1 MLNLARTLGLEVIA
15 EGVEAAGQVA
25 FLQSLDCGFGQGY
38 FFSRPIPADEA
49 TRLLDG
55 VAAGARSLA
64 VA

>member
-1 MLNLARTLGLEVIA
+1 MIA